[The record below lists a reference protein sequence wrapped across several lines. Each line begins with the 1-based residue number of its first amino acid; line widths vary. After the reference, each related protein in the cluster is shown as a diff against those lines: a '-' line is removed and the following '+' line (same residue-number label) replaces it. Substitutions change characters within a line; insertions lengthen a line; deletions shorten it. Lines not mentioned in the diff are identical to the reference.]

1 MSKTF
6 STAFTSTYNLTD
18 PDTTFTS
25 SASVIPIGYATP
37 AVYGAAGTAWT
48 VTNAG
53 QLKSGGSANGFGVE
67 LLGGGAVTNLS
78 TGIIQAYKAVVLGAP
93 GNVVNAGLIR
103 SQNIYSAV
111 ALNQG
116 GTLTNTGTIA
126 GGAGTAAS
134 LAAGFT
140 NRVVVGAGG
149 VFNGVV
155 NGGNSIGS
163 AFASTLEL
171 NSGATQGTLY
181 GLGSQFVNFAQVTID
196 SGANWAIA
204 GAIGLGAS
212 IVDSGILS
220 PVTLVAGAQVTV
232 ASGGI
237 ILAPGGGTFSA
248 VSLNGAGTLVNFGTI
263 NSPSFYSVSA
273 TGGGTVINA
282 AGGVIANRF
291 FATGTNPH
299 GATGNTGP
307 GVTLVNSGRVA
318 EAFIRAANISVTNTS
333 AGTIAGDGVGLVLG
347 TTVGTAYLLNAGVI
361 TGSFLAVSGGYA
373 TAGSG
378 ATVTNQSSGT
388 IGGTGSYFG
397 VRFSGNGTIVNAGT
411 IGGSKVGI
419 SIGGS
424 GSVTIQAGGTVF
436 GSRYAV
442 QFTNTVNSY
451 TRLAIDPAR
460 SISGK
465 VKGGRLSTLELMSAA
480 SAGTLTGLGSQYV
493 SFFTTTIDSGAT
505 WTIGGTALIA
515 NRGQRLVNSGT
526 LKIAGT
532 LNTYSNVTAGSNGI
546 QFVSGSTS
554 RLIAHA
560 GAAFSGTID
569 GGGGTLE
576 LATGYYPA
584 KLYALATQLTNFA
597 NVTVDSGANWKIFG
611 TIPNAAPLIDAGLLR
626 DGVTLGTGARLT
638 VALSGT
644 VANSFGSAI
653 AGAGTV
659 FDAGTIAGATYG
671 VQFASGFAN
680 RLILAPGGTVFGTVS
695 GGNTIGATASSTL
708 ELASGASAGTLSG
721 LGSHYLN
728 FGNIAVDS
736 GANWALSGS
745 NAIGVGV
752 ILTAINATLTNV
764 GTLVNNGG
772 IVVTGGIAT
781 NTGLIAGAGVGLQ
794 FRNNGFLSNSGS
806 IQSSNSYGV
815 DFYGN
820 RSVATRGTIVNSAS
834 GSIGGSVGVRG
845 RYGSTT
851 VDNSGSIGGSTAA
864 VVLNNFQTNR
874 VIDRAGAVFG
884 GTVNGGNSGTYLY
897 LSTLELGTGSGTGT
911 IGGIGSSFTGFG
923 NLTVDAGAS
932 WALTGSNNFSG
943 GRVSVAG
950 TLGSGLVVTGGI
962 ATNTGLIAGAGVGL
976 QFRNNGSLSNS
987 GSIQSSNFFG
997 VDFYGNLDT
1006 RGTSGT
1012 IVNSASGSIGG
1023 SVGVRGRYGSTTVDN
1038 SGSIG
1043 GSSAA
1048 VLLNAGQTNRVID
1061 RAGAVFGGTVNG
1073 GNSGTYLYLSTL
1085 ELGTGSG
1092 TGTIGGIGSSFTGF
1106 GNLTVD
1112 AGASWAL
1119 TGSNNFS
1126 GGRVSV
1132 AGTLGSGLVV
1142 TGGIATNTGLIA
1154 GAGVGLQFRNNG
1166 SLSNSGSIQSSNFFG
1181 VDFYGNLDTR
1191 GTSGTIVNSASG
1203 SIGGSVG
1210 VRGRYGSTTVDN
1222 SGSIGGSSAAVLL
1235 NAGQTNRVI
1244 DRAGAVFGGTVN
1256 GGNSGTYLY
1265 LSTLELASAAGT
1277 GTIAGLGS
1285 QFTGFGN
1292 IAVDSGANWVLSG
1305 SNTIGV
1311 GVTLTAINATLTSFG
1326 TLVNNGGIVL
1336 DPSTLVVGNLL
1347 GTGSV
1352 TIQSGSTLE
1361 VTGTIAST
1369 ETIVF
1374 QGANAYLHLDSPNNA
1389 YGFVNGFDNTD
1400 RIDLKGINPISVYY
1414 SAGKLNFITGAATRS
1429 AFPLSTVSNNPVQS
1443 SRSADGA
1450 NVAAL
1455 CFLPDTL
1462 IQTPSGPVKVQ
1473 DLQTGDIVTTFAG
1486 AERPIAWI
1494 GTGAVLATRG
1504 KRGPATPVIIRKSAF
1519 AANVPNRD
1527 LRVTKGHSFLFDNVL
1542 IPAEFLVNHRTIEW
1556 DDRAQE
1562 VVLYHVELESH
1573 DILIANGA
1581 PAESYRDDGN
1591 RWLFRNANTGW
1602 DQPAKEPCAAVL
1614 TGGPIVDAAW
1624 RRLLDR
1630 AGPRPGLPLTE
1641 DSDLHLLLDGVR
1653 TDATAHSG
1661 NRYRFRLPKRPSTVV
1676 IFSRAAAPQE
1686 LGLSRDPRLLGVA
1699 IQHLLVS
1706 KGPKRAAMDAHDH
1719 RLAEGFHGFEPK
1731 LGLRWTDGCAVVPT
1745 ALFDGFDGPMEVE
1758 LRVAATAH
1766 YPDEEH
1772 AAA

>member
-745 NAIGVGV
+745 NTIGVGV

-864 VVLNNFQTNR
+864 VVLNNF
-874 VIDRAGAVFG
+874 
-884 GTVNGGNSGTYLY
+884 
-897 LSTLELGTGSGTGT
+897 
-911 IGGIGSSFTGFG
+911 
-923 NLTVDAGAS
+923 
-932 WALTGSNNFSG
+932 
-943 GRVSVAG
+943 
-950 TLGSGLVVTGGI
+950 
-962 ATNTGLIAGAGVGL
+962 
-976 QFRNNGSLSNS
+976 
-987 GSIQSSNFFG
+987 
-997 VDFYGNLDT
+997 
-1006 RGTSGT
+1006 
-1012 IVNSASGSIGG
+1012 
-1023 SVGVRGRYGSTTVDN
+1023 
-1038 SGSIG
+1038 
-1043 GSSAA
+1043 
-1048 VLLNAGQTNRVID
+1048 QTNRVID

>member
-897 LSTLELGTGSGTGT
+897 LSTLEL
-911 IGGIGSSFTGFG
+911 
-923 NLTVDAGAS
+923 
-932 WALTGSNNFSG
+932 
-943 GRVSVAG
+943 
-950 TLGSGLVVTGGI
+950 
-962 ATNTGLIAGAGVGL
+962 
-976 QFRNNGSLSNS
+976 
-987 GSIQSSNFFG
+987 
-997 VDFYGNLDT
+997 
-1006 RGTSGT
+1006 
-1012 IVNSASGSIGG
+1012 
-1023 SVGVRGRYGSTTVDN
+1023 
-1038 SGSIG
+1038 
-1043 GSSAA
+1043 
-1048 VLLNAGQTNRVID
+1048 
-1061 RAGAVFGGTVNG
+1061 
-1073 GNSGTYLYLSTL
+1073 
-1085 ELGTGSG
+1085 
-1092 TGTIGGIGSSFTGF
+1092 
-1106 GNLTVD
+1106 
-1112 AGASWAL
+1112 
-1119 TGSNNFS
+1119 
-1126 GGRVSV
+1126 
-1132 AGTLGSGLVV
+1132 
-1142 TGGIATNTGLIA
+1142 
-1154 GAGVGLQFRNNG
+1154 
-1166 SLSNSGSIQSSNFFG
+1166 
-1181 VDFYGNLDTR
+1181 
-1191 GTSGTIVNSASG
+1191 
-1203 SIGGSVG
+1203 
-1210 VRGRYGSTTVDN
+1210 
-1222 SGSIGGSSAAVLL
+1222 
-1235 NAGQTNRVI
+1235 
-1244 DRAGAVFGGTVN
+1244 
-1256 GGNSGTYLY
+1256 
-1265 LSTLELASAAGT
+1265 ASAAGT